1 MFLWEMLAYPV
12 LANGVWVLE
21 TLFHQSRIFMGC
33 WWLLQ
38 ITPPKVQPQGE
49 FWLEGPARATEV
61 ILDLP
66 LSLQPSAGCS
76 EFEKEQNLQQLN
88 SISEIS
94 LSKDLLLLHLLQPTA
109 ILCKLQLSH

>member
-12 LANGVWVLE
+12 LTNRVWVLKM
-21 TLFHQSRIFMGC
+21 LFHQSRIFTGC
-33 WWLLQ
+33 WGLLQ
-38 ITPPKVQPQGE
+38 IKPPKGQPQRE
-49 FWLEGPARATEV
+49 FSLEGPARATEV

-76 EFEKEQNLQQLN
+76 EFEKKQNLHQLN
-88 SISEIS
+88 SMFETS
-94 LSKDLLLLHLLQPTA
+94 LCKDLFLLHLLQPTA